1 METTVSYLTFD
12 EVGITIAVIA
22 VALAFVVLTW
32 NAVKAIHDW
41 RQLAKKPTEDRLKED
56 EERID
61 DHEERI
67 TKLEGCCEEVKG
79 KLQSD
84 WEWQQ
89 AAAEKDELM
98 LKSIKQLLKH
108 SVDGNDTQGLIK
120 MENEIDD
127 YLIKH
132 QQH

>member
-1 METTVSYLTFD
+1 METTVSYLTFN
-12 EVGITIAVIA
+12 EVGVTIAVIA
-22 VALAFVVLTW
+22 VAMTFIVLTW
-32 NAVKAIHDW
+32 NAVKAIREW
-41 RQLAKKPTEDRLKED
+41 LASAKKPTDDRLQED
-56 EERID
+56 ENRIE
-61 DHEERI
+61 DHEQRI
-67 TKLEGCCEEVKG
+67 TKLEGCCEEVRG

-89 AAAEKDELM
+89 SAAEKDELM

-132 QQH
+132 QQR